1 MAQPRYRD
9 IHGNGPSSYRTT
21 GVRDAAPRS
30 RTGGEFSSGLSREL
44 GALARLYDDAA
55 ALLETISGG
64 WAGAAP
70 VRCWPHHFDIATLLE
85 VAHDADGSATKT
97 IGVGLAPATPPYAT

>member
-1 MAQPRYRD
+1 MPPHALEQ
-9 IHGNGPSSYRTT
+9 
-21 GVRDAAPRS
+21 
-30 RTGGEFSSGLSREL
+30 GGEFSSGLSREL